1 MPTRIEG
8 MPIIDNSSRRAADFE
23 KQSKECSQNSR
34 LSSRG
39 PCSGQIER
47 NPEGIQAS
55 PSFGRLFLIF
65 FYHMCFRRGIRVL
78 RSPVHLFA
86 VWAAWRPRGRSLGDL
101 GGVLVMFWI
110 CFTSSIMPPKHR
122 KHESI
127 LGFLQGFRVMPKDAQ
142 NCRASVW
149 NFGRSNNVS
158 FPIMCKR

>member
-1 MPTRIEG
+1 MQPELKAEQPRALQWVDREK
-8 MPIIDNSSRRAADFE
+8 SRRHP
-23 KQSKECSQNSR
+23 SKP
-34 LSSRG
+34 LVL
-39 PCSGQIER
+39 
-47 NPEGIQAS
+47 
-55 PSFGRLFLIF
+55 PSFLIF
-65 FYHMCFRRGIRVL
+65 FYHMCFRRGTRVL

-110 CFTSSIMPPKHR
+110 CFTSSILPPKHR

-149 NFGRSNNVS
+149 NSGRRNNVS
-158 FPIMCKR
+158 FPIMCER